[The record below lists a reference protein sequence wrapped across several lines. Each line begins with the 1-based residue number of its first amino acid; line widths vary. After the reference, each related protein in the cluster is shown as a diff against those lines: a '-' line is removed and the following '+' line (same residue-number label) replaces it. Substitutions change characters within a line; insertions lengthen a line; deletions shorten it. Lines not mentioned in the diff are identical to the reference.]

1 MANIFLTSS
10 LSLVAADLAKH
21 IDKNTKKLLFITTAS
36 ENDTDDKWWLI
47 ADRKAMTDL
56 GYELEDYTITNKT
69 AAEVTQKLTEV
80 DGLIMEGGNTFY
92 LLQQIQQS
100 KSANIFKQ
108 FVKSG
113 KYYIGS
119 SAGSMVAGPD
129 IYTSREK
136 SELAEAPLLDRFEA
150 LGITDINIQP
160 HWGSDHFRESYLNEV
175 VPNLYTPNQK
185 IILLTD
191 TQYIIIENQNIQ
203 IVDVN
208 KN

>member
-1 MANIFLTSS
+1 MPNIFLTSS
-10 LSLVAADLAKH
+10 LSLVATDLAKH
-21 IDKNTKKLLFITTAS
+21 IDKNTKKFLFITTAS
-36 ENDTDDKWWLI
+36 ENDTDDKLWLI

-56 GYELEDYTITNKT
+56 GYTLEDYTITNKT

-100 KSANIFKQ
+100 KSADIFKQ

-119 SAGSMVAGPD
+119 SAGSKVAGSD

-160 HWGSDHFRESYLNEV
+160 HWGSDHFREYYLNEV